1 MIPRPNRPAP
11 GLRPRLDLRIADDVD
26 PLPEWRPRAPS
37 RGWTPASARIA
48 AARYADDLAATRPDL
63 DPARVARAAHH
74 ALLSSVP
81 GLREADLLDRL
92 AASRAAV
99 LRD

>member
-26 PLPEWRPRAPS
+26 PLPEWRPRTPAG
-37 RGWTPASARIA
+37 GWTPASARTA
-48 AARYADDLAATRPDL
+48 AAHYADDVAATQPDL

-74 ALLSSVP
+74 ALLSSVT

-92 AASRAAV
+92 TISRAAKGEG
-99 LRD
+99 